1 MAAEFLAEPGP
12 PIPDRVPDDLN
23 RRYGASARRTVR
35 GRPHRKRLA
44 PRLSPAPRLRA
55 MTAGLP
61 NGEVWTV
68 ALIVFGG
75 SIIGLGMA
83 AAVIY
88 AVTLFPLVGTIV
100 LITVLA
106 LMTVSY
112 YAAVKFVRREQ
123 SQAGAEPYA

>member
-1 MAAEFLAEPGP
+1 
-12 PIPDRVPDDLN
+12 
-23 RRYGASARRTVR
+23 
-35 GRPHRKRLA
+35 
-44 PRLSPAPRLRA
+44 

-61 NGEVWTV
+61 NGEVLTV

-75 SIIGLGMA
+75 SIIGLGLA

-88 AVTLFPLVGTIV
+88 AMTLFPLVGTIV
-100 LITVLA
+100 FLTVVA